1 MELLSRSNPC
11 GWNILTIVSRGSSI
25 IAEIQRL
32 SQYIPEDFTF
42 PKGTVNNPN
51 FPYAKILFDYDYFGN
66 ETAIENGIEADPFL
80 NELNDE
86 CRETHI
92 EIVTRFCR
100 LFESIVRYALDFIHY
115 LEQLQQDYFLQMT
128 VESMLKETDGKQLL
142 GEALYLYGVM
152 LLQLDYHIPGI
163 VRERLLVAFNR
174 WRGSSMLLNYSKV
187 CEVCRQTG
195 YIRGQPIPNQY
206 PLEFVNRIEIPNNFV
221 KLIIGRYRNDDVY
234 VQMPHYPD
242 AEHRAVALATQSSML
257 FIFLFFDPNTLM
269 YEEFMMRDIVD
280 KSFFDNWN
288 VPYFM
293 GYTFE
298 LPIIWRPFTAAYNAI
313 SSTMK
318 TNAQRYYQRAIDM
331 LPVVHKEIRQILS
344 EGFTKLDNLLEDINR
359 LVDVVRRANVTLRFL
374 VLHSKP
380 PAKKELFPLER
391 ERLLTFLLDLAQF
404 EFDLKNA
411 VENALNTKADLW
423 VEERTKAVNILRE
436 LGLSFSGTLS
446 LTSLQKDEKLQQWF
460 DNIANE
466 VEQIENENTTTNV
479 QKIFQ
484 LTSALEKI
492 LQFSQINTSVFIK
505 ESVANVINSLKL
517 LGRLLSIDESYG
529 PLIGTLSDFN
539 YGFYILDEFVPLMQ
553 GRIKADPFSVLKLR
567 ATFLKLTS
575 ILDLRLV
582 RIIQAESND
591 AASVSEHYST
601 MIVDFVRTVIE
612 IVPISIFQVLAQI
625 IQLKTNVLKDLPNR
639 IERAKLKQYAQ
650 LEERNMLAHLTKQIS
665 ILTSGVLAMKT
676 TLMGVITVDPK
687 QMLEEGIRKQ
697 LVKKIVEVLYAC
709 LSPQKGEQLTPARF
723 VQMVEAV
730 GTMLDGIRSS
740 FEYMG
745 DYVNLD
751 GLRIWHH
758 EYNRIMCY
766 LVEQEAN
773 RFLKKKILGWQSEF
787 QSKVA
792 PIILP
797 RTGNQKLGPTC
808 LGYLTNFLVDLTTR
822 QSGVYCG
829 IIGGWL
835 NHNTGDEVLGTKT
848 INKMC
853 NAIGIEGTS
862 SVDELLSFIL
872 AQRLKDFFNK
882 AEKANLSNF
891 ASLMFQLLNRWP
903 SMPASIEVY
912 TEFLSK
918 IKSDSHDWTNAICG
932 IGQIQLLKSTI
943 AAHMQLKCQLEA
955 QQLHFMLLNTND
967 TVLTAIKQFYRDPTH
982 NPYPS
987 SQLIGALSAYLENCG
1002 ICEPLEK
1009 IFTYAKP
1016 IQEISL
1022 LLFGVTMLNLNNNKL
1037 HEDNRLQMLVR
1048 NEYYGHY
1055 EFVAGVI
1062 TILRQM
1068 NAHHQYAF
1076 LTFIG
1081 QYANILVAN
1090 PPSNAKHEVSGGI
1103 DIVRPLKYLLM
1114 FIKDYEILSKAPR
1127 RMMDSFI
1134 SPAIFDFLSI

>member
-1 MELLSRSNPC
+1 MELLTKSNPC
-11 GWNILTIVSRGSSI
+11 GWYILTIVSRGSSI

-42 PKGTVNNPN
+42 PKQQTNHQ
-51 FPYAKILFDYDYFGN
+51 YARILYDYDYFGN
-66 ETAIENGIEADPFL
+66 EAVIENEIENNPIL
-80 NELNDE
+80 SELNDE

-92 EIVTRFCR
+92 DIVTRFCR

-115 LEQLQQDYFLQMT
+115 LEQLAQDYFLQMT

-152 LLQLDYHIPGI
+152 LLQLDYHIPGL

-187 CEVCRQTG
+187 CEVCRSTG
-195 YIRGQPIPNQY
+195 YFRGQPVPNQY
-206 PLEFVNRIEIPNNFV
+206 PLEFINRIEIPNNFV
-221 KLIIGRYRNDDVY
+221 KLIIGRFRNDDIY

-242 AEHRAVALATQSSML
+242 AEQRAIALATQSSML

-269 YEEFMMRDIVD
+269 YEEFIMRDICD
-280 KSFFDNWN
+280 KNFFDNWN

-298 LPIIWRPFTAAYNAI
+298 LPVIWKPFNAAYQAI
-313 SSTMK
+313 TNVMK
-318 TNAQRYYQRAIDM
+318 TNAQRYYQRAVEQEPI
-331 LPVVHKEIRQILS
+331 VHEQILQILAD
-344 EGFTKLDNLLEDINR
+344 GFTKLEDLLEDVDSI
-359 LVDVVRRANVTLRFL
+359 VDVVRRANVILRFL
-374 VLHSKP
+374 VLHSKM
-380 PAKKELFPLER
+380 PAKKEPFPFER
-391 ERLLTFLLDLAQF
+391 TRLLTFLLDLSRLEF
-404 EFDLKNA
+404 EFKNA
-411 VENALNTKADLW
+411 LDKTLNDKEEIW
-423 VEERTKAVNILRE
+423 NEERTKAVDTLRE

-446 LTSLQKDEKLQQWF
+446 ISRLQKDEHLQQWF
-460 DNIANE
+460 DNVANE
-466 VEQIENENTTTNV
+466 TEQLENVNSTPNI

-484 LTSALEKI
+484 LTSALERI
-492 LQFSQINTSVFIK
+492 LSVTQISQSVFIK
-505 ESVANVINSLKL
+505 ESVAGALNSIKM
-517 LGRLLSIDESYG
+517 LGRLLKVDDSYT
-529 PLIGTLSDFN
+529 PLINTLSDFN
-539 YGFYILDEFVPLMQ
+539 YGFYILDEFIPLMQ
-553 GRIKADPFSVLKLR
+553 RQIKEDPFSVLKLR
-567 ATFLKLTS
+567 AAFLKLTS

-591 AASVSEHYST
+591 AASVSEHYSSL
-601 MIVDFVRTVIE
+601 IVDFVRNVLE

-625 IQLKTNVLKDLPNR
+625 IYLRTNVLKDLPNR
-639 IERAKLKQYAQ
+639 IERQKLKQYAQ
-650 LEERNMLAHLTKQIS
+650 LEERGKLAQLTKEIS

-697 LVKKIVEVLYAC
+697 LVRKIVEVLYMF
-709 LSPQKGEQLTPARF
+709 LVPQKKEELTPTRF
-723 VQMVEAV
+723 VQMVENV
-730 GTMLDGIRSS
+730 GLALDGIRSS

-773 RFLKKKILGWQSEF
+773 RFLKKKVLGWQSEY

-792 PIILP
+792 PIVLP
-797 RTGNQKLGPTC
+797 KIQSKYVTC
-808 LGYLTNFLVDLTTR
+808 IGIFTSFLVELTTR

-835 NHNTGDEVLGTKT
+835 NHLTGEEVLGTKT

-853 NAIGIEGTS
+853 SNLGIEGTS
-862 SVDELLSFIL
+862 SIDMLLSFIL
-872 AQRLKDFFNK
+872 AQHLKDFFNK
-882 AEKANLSNF
+882 ANKSGLSNF
-891 ASLMFQLLNRWP
+891 AGLLHKLLDLWP
-903 SMPASIEVY
+903 EPPRDQEIY

-918 IKSDSHDWTNAICG
+918 MKSSVHEWTIQVCQ
-932 IGQIQLLKSTI
+932 IGQIQLLKATI
-943 AAHMQLKCQLEA
+943 DAHMQLKCELEA
-955 QQLHFMLLNTND
+955 QQLHFMLSNAND

-987 SQLIGALSAYLENCG
+987 SELIGALAAYLENCG
-1002 ICEPLEK
+1002 ICDPLEK
-1009 IFTYAKP
+1009 IFTLTNP
-1016 IQEISL
+1016 QQEISL
-1022 LLFGVTMLNLNNNKL
+1022 LLFGLTMINLNNAKL
-1037 HEDNRLQMLVR
+1037 HEDPRLQMLVR

-1055 EFVAGVI
+1055 EFIAGVI

-1068 NAHHQYAF
+1068 NAQHQYAYLSF
-1076 LTFIG
+1076 LG
-1081 QYANILVAN
+1081 QYANLLLAN
-1090 PPSNAKHEVSGGI
+1090 PPSKEKKEVSGGI
-1103 DIVRPLKYLLM
+1103 DILRPLKYM
-1114 FIKDYEILSKAPR
+1114 MIFIKDYEVLSKVPR

-1134 SPAIFDFLSI
+1134 PPAIFDFISV

>member
-1 MELLSRSNPC
+1 MELLTRSNPC

-42 PKGTVNNPN
+42 PKGQAHTYSRIIYD
-51 FPYAKILFDYDYFGN
+51 FDYFGN
-66 ETAIENGIEADPFL
+66 ETIIENSIEADPEL

-92 EIVTRFCR
+92 EIVTRFCK

-115 LEQLQQDYFLQMT
+115 LEQLAQDYFLQMT

-152 LLQLDYHIPGI
+152 LLQMDYHIPGL

-187 CEVCRQTG
+187 CEVCRSSG
-195 YIRGQPIPNQY
+195 YHRGQPIPNQY
-206 PLEFVNRIEIPNNFV
+206 PLELFNRIEIPNSFV
-221 KLIIGRYRNDDVY
+221 KLLIGRFRNDDVY

-242 AEHRAVALATQSSML
+242 AEHRAVALATQSAML

-298 LPIIWRPFTAAYNAI
+298 LPIIWKPFTAAFNAI
-313 SSTMK
+313 SNTMK
-318 TNAQRYYQRAIDM
+318 SNAQRYYQRAVEQM
-331 LPVVHKEIRQILS
+331 PVVHQQIKQILAD
-344 EGFTKLDNLLEDINR
+344 GFTKLEVLLEDLNS
-359 LVDVVRRANVTLRFL
+359 LVDAVRKANVILRFL

-380 PAKKELFPLER
+380 PAKKELFPMER
-391 ERLLTFLLDLAQF
+391 DRLLTFLLDLAQF
-404 EFDLKNA
+404 EFELKNA
-411 VENALNTKADLW
+411 VDQALNDKAELW
-423 VEERTKAVNILRE
+423 VDERTKAANTLRE

-446 LTSLQKDEKLQQWF
+446 LSSLTKDEKLQQWF
-460 DNIANE
+460 DSIAGE
-466 VEQIENENTTTNV
+466 VDALENVNNAANV

-492 LQFSQINTSVFIK
+492 LQFSQISTSIFIK
-505 ESVANVINSLKL
+505 ESVAGVITSLKM
-517 LGRLLSIDESYG
+517 LGRLLSVDDSYS
-529 PLIGTLSDFN
+529 PLIGTLSDFA
-539 YGFYILDEFVPLMQ
+539 YGFFILDEFVPLMQ
-553 GRIKADPFSVLKLR
+553 RRIKADPFSVLKLR

-582 RIIQAESND
+582 RIIQSESND

-601 MIVDFVRTVIE
+601 IIVDFVRTVLE

-625 IQLKTNVLKDLPNR
+625 IQLRTHVLKDLPNR

-650 LEERNMLAHLTKQIS
+650 LEERSKLASLTKEIS

-697 LVKKIVEVLYAC
+697 LVKKIVEVLYLC
-709 LSPQKGEQLTPARF
+709 LLPQKNDQLTPMRF
-723 VQMVEAV
+723 VQMVENV
-730 GTMLDGIRSS
+730 GHMLDGIRSS

-758 EYNRIMCY
+758 EYSRIMCY

-797 RTGNQKLGPTC
+797 KIQNMKSITC
-808 LGYLTNFLVDLTTR
+808 IGFFTQFLVDLTLR

-862 SVDELLSFIL
+862 SIDELLSFIL
-872 AQRLKDFFNK
+872 AQRLKDFFAK
-882 AEKANLSNF
+882 AEKSGLSNF
-891 ASLMFQLLNRWP
+891 ANLMHRLLSLWP
-903 SMPASIEVY
+903 APPNTIEVY
-912 TEFLSK
+912 QEFLAK
-918 IKSDSHDWTNAICG
+918 LKGDVHDWTNAVCM
-932 IGQIQLLKSTI
+932 IGQIQLLKATI
-943 AAHMQLKCQLEA
+943 AAHMKLKCELEA
-955 QQLHFMLLNTND
+955 QQLHFMLLNAND

-1016 IQEISL
+1016 IQEVSL
-1022 LLFGVTMLNLNNNKL
+1022 LLFGLTMLNLNNAKL
-1037 HEDNRLQMLVR
+1037 HEDTRLQMLVR

-1055 EFVAGVI
+1055 EFVAGII

-1081 QYANILVAN
+1081 QYTNLLVAN
-1090 PPSNAKHEVSGGI
+1090 PPKDAKKEVSGGI
-1103 DIVRPLKYLLM
+1103 DINRPLKYLLI

-1134 SPAIFDFLSI
+1134 SPTIFDFISI